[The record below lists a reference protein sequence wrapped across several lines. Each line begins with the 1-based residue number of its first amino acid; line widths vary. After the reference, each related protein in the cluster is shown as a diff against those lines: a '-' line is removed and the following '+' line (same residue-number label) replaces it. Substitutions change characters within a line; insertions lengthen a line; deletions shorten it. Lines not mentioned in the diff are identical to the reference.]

1 MTEQSQQ
8 ADGDGMAPVGTM
20 TEAGLNGSDPDQA
33 VAIAEV
39 GDAPESAE
47 GSVSEAVAS
56 ESGDAAP
63 DDGTAFLAELTRS
76 MQAAAGAERKRVED
90 DIERRRTAHL
100 ETIAARRESEATKM
114 RELAAEDLK
123 AIDDWAESERQR
135 IGRERDEKAAA
146 LQVDLDTS
154 LTEHGATIDREI
166 AGVEAAVA
174 AYRSETDAFFAGLDT
189 ETDPVEIARQAGRR
203 PRFPDLATI
212 PPAEAASQ
220 EPPAVGVMESPADAD
235 PADAWARWNEASTD
249 AIADTTAAPEGT
261 AGEESPTPE
270 TAGAEAVAT
279 VQPSGGSL
287 LQSVTTYRPFARVSG
302 QRREE

>member
-1 MTEQSQQ
+1 MTEQSLPT
-8 ADGDGMAPVGTM
+8 DGDGMAPVGTL
-20 TEAGLNGSDPDQA
+20 TEAGLNGMDPDQA
-33 VAIAEV
+33 GAIAEARDTPEPTE
-39 GDAPESAE
+39 GDVPEAP
-47 GSVSEAVAS
+47 AS
-56 ESGDAAP
+56 GSGDVAA

-90 DIERRRTAHL
+90 DTERRRNAHL
-100 ETIAARRESEATKM
+100 ETIAARRESEVSKM

-146 LQVDLDTS
+146 LQEDLETS

-174 AYRSETDAFFAGLDT
+174 AYRAETDAFFAGLDT

-235 PADAWARWNEASTD
+235 PADAWARWNEASTE
-249 AIADTTAAPEGT
+249 AVAETTAAPEGT
-261 AGEESPTPE
+261 PGEDSPIPE

>member
-8 ADGDGMAPVGTM
+8 ADGDGMAPAGTI
-20 TEAGLNGSDPDQA
+20 TEAGLNGTDPDQA
-33 VAIAEV
+33 VAIA
-39 GDAPESAE
+39 DAIDVPESAE
-47 GSVSEAVAS
+47 GDVSEAVAS
-56 ESGDAAP
+56 ESGDAAA

-90 DIERRRTAHL
+90 DTERRRTAHL

-146 LQVDLDTS
+146 LQEDLETS
-154 LTEHGATIDREI
+154 LTQHGATIDREI

-174 AYRSETDAFFAGLDT
+174 AYRDETDAFFAGLDT

-203 PRFPDLATI
+203 PRFPDLAAA
-212 PPAEAASQ
+212 PPADAAAQ

-235 PADAWARWNEASTD
+235 PADAWARWNEASTE
-249 AIADTTAAPEGT
+249 AVAETTAAPDGT
-261 AGEESPTPE
+261 ADEGSPAPE
-270 TAGAEAVAT
+270 AAGVEPVAT